1 MKTSESIANIATG
14 LAKFHEQVQ
23 QPKKEASN
31 PFFKS
36 KYVTLEGVIAAVKTG
51 VKDTGLSYIQI
62 PQTSDKSVGVKTVIT
77 HAKGDFIEFDAFTLP
92 LEKNTAQSAGSALT
106 YARRYSLSAAFG
118 ISSDVDDDGN
128 AASGNNGNNNSYQ
141 QKKQRQQSKPAEIT
155 KVQIDNIKTKANQLA
170 EKNGGDL
177 GAVYQALKI
186 ADVNTLSKEYADE
199 CISTLNQWL
208 GGE

>member
-1 MKTSESIANIATG
+1 MKTSESIANIAAG

-77 HAKGDFIEFDAFTLP
+77 HTKGDFIEFDTFTLP

-118 ISSDVDDDGN
+118 ISSDIDDDGN
-128 AASGNNGNNNSYQ
+128 SASGNNGNNNSYQ
-141 QKKQRQQSKPAEIT
+141 QKQPSKPKAIT
-155 KVQIDNIKTKANQLA
+155 KVQVDNIKTKATQLA

-177 GAVYQALKI
+177 GAVYQALAITDINK
-186 ADVNTLSKEYADE
+186 LSKEDADE
-199 CISTLNQWL
+199 RIASLNEWL
-208 GGE
+208 GGV